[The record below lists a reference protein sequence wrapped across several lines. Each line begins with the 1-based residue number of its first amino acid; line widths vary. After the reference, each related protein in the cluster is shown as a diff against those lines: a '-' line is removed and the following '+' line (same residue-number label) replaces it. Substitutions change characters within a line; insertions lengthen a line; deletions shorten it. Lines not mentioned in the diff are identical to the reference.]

1 MSTQTATLTQATR
14 MYKVNGGGFYWMPK
28 GSEVTVGEFHADF
41 GSYNVTA
48 THDGIDLYTI
58 ISGHLLQGVAS

>member
-1 MSTQTATLTQATR
+1 

-58 ISGHLLQGVAS
+58 ISGHLLQGVAA